1 MVGTVDDKNEM
12 IMKLLHYFITEQNYN
27 PVILQ
32 GADNEIWLENLESD
46 YKIIRLVSNHIH
58 NNEQL
63 EFDTFK
69 TRRVVRKIK
78 RKTVTFNIKVLTIF
92 TDLGSNVEL
101 KEEKDIDSAFVT
113 CEDDVKKFKFIKE
126 AFPDINKK
134 LKFTEEGM
142 KLYIKITADINRKNK
157 EEADKTNGVFKMKV
171 PYVTYTLIAINILVF
186 MMQWIMINPNITNTY
201 CVWNEGVIRYH
212 EYYRLVTGMFLHA
225 DIMHIAF
232 NMYALYIIGRQLES
246 YIGRTRFLIV
256 YIVSGIFGSM
266 LSVALHVD
274 SFAAVGASGAIFG
287 LMGALLCFG
296 KHYKVYLGSLIHSQI
311 IPVLVFNL
319 LLSFMISNI
328 DAFGHIGGLIGGYLT
343 MMAVGVKY
351 KSNAIERINGVVIGV
366 LIIAFLIYMMSMHT
380 I

>member
-186 MMQWIMINPNITNTY
+186 MMQWIIINPNITSTY

-287 LMGALLCFG
+287 LMGALVYFG
-296 KHYKVYLGSLIHSQI
+296 YHYRLYLGNVVLSQI
-311 IPVLVFNL
+311 APIIILNL
-319 LLSFMISNI
+319 ALGFAVSGI
-328 DAFGHIGGLIGGYLT
+328 DNWAHIGGLIGGILST
-343 MMAVGVKY
+343 MIVGIEG
-351 KSNAIERINGVVIGV
+351 KSDKTDRINGSIVTVI
-366 LIIAFLIYMMSMHT
+366 IIGLLLFVIFNPR
-380 I
+380 